1 MKKKDNILQYKNPY
15 VQQYV
20 APYRCHFER
29 DGVNYGRVMWMS
41 NVDGIIIVE
50 DED

>member
-1 MKKKDNILQYKNPY
+1 MMKKDNILQYKNPY